1 MIPPVPSRGY
11 VLLMVLVVLAV
22 AGSLLGLSA
31 RRTGEKV
38 LEAGVAERD
47 LQRRWAI
54 RTLEAGCLPRAEAIL
69 RRHKPEDGPVP
80 ASVWTTLDLGGV
92 ALDVVVSD
100 EQAKVNV
107 NRLAA
112 ERDGRALIRA
122 GIRRLSDGR
131 WPLQI
136 ILRPVVQETG
146 AIRSPPLRY
155 ASLEQVFASA
165 SADDLLGAEAGRRGP
180 SQRVTCWG
188 NGKVH
193 VRRADRTVLREA
205 LGSALSEHQLAR
217 LIALREE
224 MPEAGLETL
233 LAELELEDKVQAAVR
248 DRLTESSACH
258 SVWLVVRGRT
268 RRWYRLVVDQGGD
281 AANDAGR
288 WTFLW

>member
-1 MIPPVPSRGY
+1 MIPRVPSRGY

-22 AGSLLGLSA
+22 AGSLLGLAA

-38 LEAGVAERD
+38 LSAGIAERD
-47 LQRRWAI
+47 LQRRWAQK
-54 RTLEAGCLPRAEAIL
+54 TLEAGCLPRAEAIL

-92 ALDVVVSD
+92 AWDVVVSD
-100 EQAKVNV
+100 EQAKANV

-112 ERDGRALIRA
+112 ERDGRALVRA
-122 GIRRLSDGR
+122 SLARLSDGR

-136 ILRPVVQETG
+136 LLRPVLQQTG

-155 ASLEQVFASA
+155 ASLEQVYASA
-165 SADDLLGAEAGRRGP
+165 SPRDLLGAGADRRGP
-180 SQRVTCWG
+180 SERVTCWG

-193 VRRADRTVLREA
+193 LRRADRTVLREA
-205 LGSALSEHQLAR
+205 LGAALSEHQLAR

-224 MPEAGLETL
+224 MPEAGLATL
-233 LAELELEDKVQAAVR
+233 LTELELEDEVQAAVR
-248 DRLTESSACH
+248 DRLTEVSACH
-258 SVWLVVRGRT
+258 SVWLVARGRT
-268 RRWYRLVVDQGGD
+268 RRWYRLAVDQGGD

>member
-1 MIPPVPSRGY
+1 
-11 VLLMVLVVLAV
+11 MVLVVLAV
-22 AGSLLGLSA
+22 AGSFLGLSA
-31 RRTGEKV
+31 RRTGQKI
-38 LEAGVAERD
+38 LDAGIGERD
-47 LQRRWAI
+47 LQRRWAQ

-80 ASVWTTLDLGGV
+80 PSVWTTLDLGDV
-92 ALDVVVSD
+92 AFDVVVSD

-112 ERDGRALIRA
+112 ERDGRALVRA
-122 GIRRLSDGR
+122 SITRLSDGR

-136 ILRPVVQETG
+136 LLRPVVQETG

-165 SADDLLGAEAGRRGP
+165 SPTDLLGDEAARRGP
-180 SQRVTCWG
+180 SERVTCWG
-188 NGKVH
+188 NGRVH

-205 LGSALSEHQLAR
+205 LGAALSEHQLAR

-233 LAELELEDKVQAAVR
+233 LTELELEEDVQAAVR
-248 DRLTESSACH
+248 DRLTEVSACH
-258 SVWLVVRGRT
+258 SLWLVVRGRT
-268 RRWYRLVVDQGGD
+268 RRWYRLAVDQGGD

-288 WTFLW
+288 WTFVW